1 MAEHLH
7 FVNQQVRQSWEE
19 FLTAKLI
26 IYQHLIF
33 ELPTSNLTLFEL
45 VSSAHQYFAILPLEL
60 STAVSQS
67 SMSVEHWHLTFVLTS
82 FDYLLFIKEFA
93 RYQCSIGPPS
103 LSLNFLALDSLRN
116 R

>member
-7 FVNQQVRQSWEE
+7 FVNQLVRQSWEE

-33 ELPTSNLTLFEL
+33 KLLTLNLRLFEL

-67 SMSVEHWHLTFVLTS
+67 SMSVEHWHPTFVLIS
-82 FDYLLFIKEFA
+82 FDYLLSIKVFA
-93 RYQCSIGPPS
+93 RYQCFIGPPS